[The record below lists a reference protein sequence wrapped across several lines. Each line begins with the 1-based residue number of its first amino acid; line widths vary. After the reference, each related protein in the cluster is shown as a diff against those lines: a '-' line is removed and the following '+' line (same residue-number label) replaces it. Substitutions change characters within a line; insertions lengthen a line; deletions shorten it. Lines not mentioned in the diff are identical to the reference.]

1 MLDEFYNKKSDKQSR
16 SVLMETQWK
25 KVDEYHIVQVAKTE
39 RWEFNWWVLSWMTKS
54 LFSN

>member
-16 SVLMETQWK
+16 SVLMETQRK

-39 RWEFNWWVLSWMTKS
+39 SW
-54 LFSN
+54 